1 MKPSLYLS
9 AILFAVFGACS
20 GQQYSKSWTDID
32 YAGDDKVYHKLDI
45 YLPETIKPSYPAV
58 VVIYGSAFLSNNSKQ
73 AGFKTLGKPLL
84 DCGFAVIAVNHRSS
98 KDSVFPA
105 QINDIKAA
113 IRFIRATG
121 KSYQLDPSF
130 VGVTGYSS
138 GGHLSALT
146 GTSGGVSKFKIDTLS
161 ADIEGKVGK
170 YRSFNSSVDA
180 VADWFGPTSFQLMD
194 SCGSQMKH
202 DAPDSPESLLIGGPI
217 QDNTVKCA
225 LADPL
230 TYVDANDPPFL
241 ILHGDA
247 DPLVPYCQSQKL
259 YEKLQR
265 FGVPSQFVLVPGAG
279 HGQGMFEE
287 RYFRMMTTFFKWQY
301 SQVLEK

>member
-1 MKPSLYLS
+1 MKPTLYLS
-9 AILFAVFGACS
+9 AILFTVFGACS
-20 GQQYSKSWTDID
+20 GQQYSKSWTDVD
-32 YAGDDKVYHKLDI
+32 YAGDDMVYHKLDI

-84 DCGFAVIAVNHRSS
+84 DSGFAVIAVNHRSS
-98 KDSVFPA
+98 KDSLFPA

-121 KSYQLDPSF
+121 KSYQLEPSF

-146 GTSGGVSKFKIDTLS
+146 GTSGWVGKFTVDSLS

-170 YRSFNSSVDA
+170 YRSFSSSVNA
-180 VADWFGPTSFQLMD
+180 VVDWFGPTSFSLMD

-217 QDNTVKCA
+217 QNNAIKCA

-265 FGVPSQFVLVPGAG
+265 YGVPSQFVLVPGAG
-279 HGQGMFEE
+279 HGQGMFED

-301 SQVLEK
+301 SQVSEK